1 MAHQA
6 EPGDLVGGRYRLVLG
21 SGHRWRARAEDS
33 GAEVSLEWARLSSA
47 DEAAEHAARFER
59 ERTEREQLQAAALR
73 ACPDLVFVDDVIAD
87 ADVLWSV
94 TRLVEGR
101 TLTEDVSAYGPME
114 TETARTIARDL
125 LKALAAAHE
134 AGIVHGALSPA
145 TVRLTGDG
153 KALLTGFGTS
163 DDEQAYRAPERDH
176 ERHGDLFALG
186 ATLHFALTG
195 APPVLPGSAAG
206 DIGELRSLISRL
218 LAEDPRQRPT
228 AVEALALLE
237 PPPAPAQ
244 HIAPPAPSPAPP
256 KPYSVAPVVGL
267 VLVVGV
273 LIAVIIGLGQS
284 ESSSDADSDS
294 SAESTYSEEET
305 TSYDETSEYETSE
318 EETSEAEETTPE
330 YDPTEEAFDEVEAG
344 QCLPIY
350 RDTDGEWS
358 ASMPPGP
365 VACND
370 RRAGVFLVV
379 STTMSADDCQS
390 TSDDYTSW
398 SYTGSS
404 GTTTLCLD
412 RVWVPRYCI
421 PVTFNSDDTFYYG
434 KDYAVECDGSDL
446 PEGYDSTLLVVS
458 VRDASESCPYSPG
471 WSFIA
476 DEGSSRVCLARP
488 A

>member
-33 GAEVSLEWARLSSA
+33 GAEVSLERIRFSSA
-47 DEAAEHAARFER
+47 EEAAEYAARFER
-59 ERTEREQLQAAALR
+59 ERTEREQHQAAALR
-73 ACPDLVFVDDVIAD
+73 ACPDLVFVDDLIAD
-87 ADVLWSV
+87 DDVLWSV

-101 TLTEDVSAYGPME
+101 TLTEDVSAYGPMA
-114 TETARTIARDL
+114 TETVRTIARDL
-125 LKALAAAHE
+125 LKALAAAHG

-145 TVRLTGDG
+145 AVRLTGDG

-163 DDEQAYRAPERDH
+163 ADEQAYRAPEQDH
-176 ERHGDLFALG
+176 EQHGDLFSLG

-195 APPVLPGSAAG
+195 APPAPPGSDMG
-206 DIGELRSLISRL
+206 VLRPLIARL

-228 AVEALALLE
+228 AAEALALLE
-237 PPPAPAQ
+237 PPPAPAH
-244 HIAPPAPSPAPP
+244 HIAPPAAGPAPP

-267 VLVVGV
+267 VLVVGM
-273 LIAVIIGLGQS
+273 LIAVIIGLGRS
-284 ESSSDADSDS
+284 ESSSDAGSDS

-305 TSYDETSEYETSE
+305 TSYDETSDYETSE
-318 EETSEAEETTPE
+318 EETTDAEETTPE
-330 YDPTEEAFDEVEAG
+330 YDPTEEAFEEVEAG

-350 RDTDGEWS
+350 RDTDGEWVPPE
-358 ASMPPGP
+358 PPGP
-365 VACND
+365 VACNE
-370 RRAGVFLVV
+370 RHAGVFLVV
-379 STTMSADDCQS
+379 STTMSADDCES
-390 TSDDYTSW
+390 TSDDYTWW
-398 SYTGSS
+398 SYAGSS

-434 KDYAVECDGSDL
+434 KDYTVECNGSDL

-458 VRDASESCPYSPG
+458 VRGASEGCPHSPS